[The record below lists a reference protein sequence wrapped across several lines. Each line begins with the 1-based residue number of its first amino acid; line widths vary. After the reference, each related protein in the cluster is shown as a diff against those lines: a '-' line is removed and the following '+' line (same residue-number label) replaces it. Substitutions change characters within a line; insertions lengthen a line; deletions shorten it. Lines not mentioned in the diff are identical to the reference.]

1 MSSSSPLCTFILLII
16 VQKSRESEACRI
28 MTFFLSLSVP
38 GENAFHD
45 LLFCVSFPETD
56 VIERCFFEDKVV
68 IILVRMP

>member
-1 MSSSSPLCTFILLII
+1 MHIHSTDNSAK
-16 VQKSRESEACRI
+16 VKRI
-28 MTFFLSLSVP
+28 GSLPDNDFFLSLSVP

-56 VIERCFFEDKVV
+56 AIERCLFEDRVV